1 MILKHYYRSAVL
13 HWWKLSLIQRKSSA
27 NYLYNCAEDDTITDI
42 SLELLHYWYLLL
54 ILRLLLFK
62 FVLVWNIKEKKF
74 SDSFLDNKQ
83 KTKTRNS
90 FRNNY
95 PPKLLQ
101 IVRKKID
108 LIIFLKT
115 NKLFWTRRRENFV
128 PIQILLKKISSHDLS
143 SSGLLFRK
151 KFWPRHSLAAR
162 DCVVSG
168 GSGCTSSVVAHLTM
182 NLRQIGSCL
191 SGIWAFSSSSFFCK
205 SLKNC
210 VVQTQVNGI

>member
-42 SLELLHYWYLLL
+42 SLELLHYWSLQL

-62 FVLVWNIKEKKF
+62 FVLGWNMKEKSLVTVF
-74 SDSFLDNKQ
+74 WTTNK

-90 FRNNY
+90 FQNNY

-182 NLRQIGSCL
+182 NLRHTGSCL
-191 SGIWAFSSSSFFCK
+191 SGFWAFTSSSFFCK
-205 SLKNC
+205 SFKKIVLLRD
-210 VVQTQVNGI
+210 